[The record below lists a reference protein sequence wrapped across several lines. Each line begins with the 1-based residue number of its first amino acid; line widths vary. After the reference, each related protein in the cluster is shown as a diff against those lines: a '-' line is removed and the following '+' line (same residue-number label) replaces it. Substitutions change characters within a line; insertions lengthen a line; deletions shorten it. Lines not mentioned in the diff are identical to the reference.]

1 MFRKAKNIK
10 LKRKV
15 LTLSITW
22 HEKSLLCVTRYFCSH
37 SKLFPHLSQYLLN
50 VFSTGN
56 AGNKQKNIKK
66 Q

>member
-1 MFRKAKNIK
+1 MFRKTKNIK
-10 LKRKV
+10 LKRKIPI
-15 LTLSITW
+15 LSVTW
-22 HEKSLLCVTRYFCSH
+22 HEKSLLCVTRYFCSY

-50 VFSTGN
+50 VFSTMS